1 MQDSVLHGISLE
13 RMKKLM
19 EEFTG
24 KDTAELTKL
33 LAEKREE
40 LRDFGFSTKGSKIR
54 NTKLGMR
61 IRKDI
66 TRILYVLGG
75 KKETDKK

>member
-1 MQDSVLHGISLE
+1 
-13 RMKKLM
+13 MKKLM

-24 KDTAELTKL
+24 KNEADLKKL

-40 LRDFGFSTKGSKIR
+40 LRDFRFSMKGSKIR
-54 NTKLGMR
+54 NTKLGSR

-66 TRILYVLGG
+66 ARILFVLGG
-75 KKETDKK
+75 KKDEVQK

>member
-1 MQDSVLHGISLE
+1 
-13 RMKKLM
+13 MKKLM

-40 LRDFGFSTKGSKIR
+40 LRDFRFSTKGSKIR

-66 TRILYVLGG
+66 ARILFVLGG